1 MAHSYK
7 KSFQL
12 DVVVIVPDIGLVW
25 FMVFNATFK
34 SILVI
39 SRWSVLL
46 VEETGAPVI
55 GITFFSMGLWPPFLP
70 CQWDIFDMNG
80 P

>member
-1 MAHSYK
+1 MKLSKKHLWKVLYK
-7 KSFQL
+7 DCSFQL

-25 FMVFNATFK
+25 FMVFNATFN

-55 GITFFSMGLWPPFLP
+55 GINFFSMGL
-70 CQWDIFDMNG
+70 NG